1 MSLLLS
7 AWPVVALLLPALVL
21 VSAIVFLVKHDHRAV
36 AQLLALAA
44 CFFIGALLM
53 EFFTFMGALM
63 SRSGNPHTSPVL
75 GTGTRALLDTIT
87 DPRSFTAPLLSL
99 PALAV
104 YSIAVGYGWLL
115 VTWVLH
121 LRGKTP
127 TAARKK
133 PAKAP
138 RKASKI

>member
-21 VSAIVFLVKHDHRAV
+21 VSAIVFLVKHDRRAV

-63 SRSGNPHTSPVL
+63 SRSGNPHTAPVL
-75 GTGTRALLDTIT
+75 GAGTRALLDTIA
-87 DPRSFTAPLLSL
+87 DPRSFTAPPLSL
-99 PALAV
+99 AALAA
-104 YSIAVGYGWLL
+104 YSIAVGYGWLV

-121 LRGKTP
+121 LRGKKSAQAKK
-127 TAARKK
+127 TAAKTPRKT
-133 PAKAP
+133 AKA
-138 RKASKI
+138 